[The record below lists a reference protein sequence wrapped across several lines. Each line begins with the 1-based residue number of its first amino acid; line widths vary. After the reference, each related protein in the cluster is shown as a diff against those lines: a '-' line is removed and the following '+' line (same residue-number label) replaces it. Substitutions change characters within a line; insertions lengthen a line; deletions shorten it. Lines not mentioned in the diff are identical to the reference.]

1 MTLVA
6 AFAFPW
12 DVIGD
17 PRAGGR
23 LRDLGADT
31 VVLAAAYHSTTAI
44 TPRHPAHRIVQ
55 ARHSAVYYPPD
66 PARWEGTTLR
76 PAAQSWCGTPDP
88 YGAAAE
94 QLREAGLA
102 VHAWVVLTHNS
113 RLAQSHPEHAVRNA
127 YGDRYG
133 WALCAAQPEV
143 RAYAAALAAEAAAR
157 PGTSGVEL
165 EACGWYGC
173 EHLHA
178 HDKTHGVRMGRAGAY
193 LLSLCFCAACRDGY
207 ARHDIDP
214 GHLRKAVAEALEPL
228 WRSAVGRDD
237 GWETVRDLLGP
248 DLSAA
253 TLAYRVAAARRL
265 RREVIAAVRAQAP
278 GRRVVLR
285 AHPAPDRTGADAG
298 VLTDQAFADADGLV
312 AWADVVDEVTAAT
325 VMHRPVP
332 GGRVLSGPVLDGP
345 VLDGPVL
352 NGPVLNGKAL
362 AAIHPIISATGG
374 NPDFTTPA
382 GATEIRL
389 YHPGLASD
397 QDLRTAA
404 AAVTRFRSARTG

>member
-1 MTLVA
+1 VTLVA
-6 AFAFPW
+6 AFTFPW

-17 PRAGGR
+17 PRAAGR

-31 VVLAAAYHSTTAI
+31 AVLAAAYHSTTAI
-44 TPRHPAHRIVQ
+44 TPRHPVHRIVQ
-55 ARHSAVYYPPD
+55 ARHSAVYFPPD
-66 PARWEGTTLR
+66 PARWQDSTLR
-76 PAAQSWCGTPDP
+76 PAAQSWCGTQDP
-88 YGAAAE
+88 YGAAAG
-94 QLREAGLA
+94 QLRDAGLA
-102 VHAWVVLTHNS
+102 VHAWVVLAHNS

-178 HDKTHGVRMGRAGAY
+178 HDKTDGVRFGRAGSY
-193 LLSLCFCAACRDGY
+193 LLSLCFCRTCQDGY
-207 ARHDIDP
+207 ARHDVDP
-214 GHLRKAVAEALEPL
+214 GRFRKAVAEALEPF
-228 WRSAVGRDD
+228 WHPGTSPAVKDGD

-248 DLSAA
+248 DLAEA

-265 RREVIAAVRAQAP
+265 RQEVIAAVRAQAP
-278 GRRVVLR
+278 GCRVVLR
-285 AHPAPDRTGADAG
+285 ADPAPYRTGADAG
-298 VLTDQAFADADGLV
+298 MIASQALADADGLV
-312 AWADVVDEVTAAT
+312 AWAGVVDAVTAGT
-325 VMHRPVP
+325 VPA
-332 GGRVLSGPVLDGP
+332 
-345 VLDGPVL
+345 
-352 NGPVLNGKAL
+352 GKAL
-362 AAIHPIISATGG
+362 AAIHHIISAAGG

-382 GATEIRL
+382 AATEIRL

-397 QDLRTAA
+397 QDLRAAA
-404 AAVTRFRSARTG
+404 AAVDRFLAARTG

>member
-1 MTLVA
+1 VRVTRVA

-17 PRAGGR
+17 PQAAGR

-31 VVLAAAYHSTTAI
+31 AVLAAAYHSTTAI
-44 TPRHPAHRIVQ
+44 TPRHPVHRFVQ

-66 PARWEGTTLR
+66 PARWEGATLR

-88 YGAAAE
+88 YGAATE
-94 QLREAGLA
+94 QLRAAGLA

-113 RLAQSHPEHAVRNA
+113 RLAQSHPEQAVRNA

-133 WALCAAQPEV
+133 WALCAARPEV

-178 HDKTHGVRMGRAGAY
+178 HDKTGGVRFGRAGSY
-193 LLSLCFCAACRDGY
+193 LLSLCFCGTCQDGY
-207 ARHDIDP
+207 AAHDVDP
-214 GHLRKAVAEALEPL
+214 GHLRHAVTEALEPL
-228 WRSAVGRDD
+228 WHPGAGNAGKDGD
-237 GWETVRDLLGP
+237 GWEAVRDLLGAG
-248 DLSAA
+248 LAEA

-265 RREVIAAVRAQAP
+265 RLEVIAAVRAQAP
-278 GRRVVLR
+278 GCRVLLR
-285 AHPAPDRTGADAG
+285 ADPAPFAAGADAG
-298 VLTDQAFADADGLV
+298 TIAGQAFADADGLV
-312 AWADVVDEVTAAT
+312 TWAEAVDAVTAGT
-325 VMHRPVP
+325 VLAGTVP
-332 GGRVLSGPVLDGP
+332 A
-345 VLDGPVL
+345 
-352 NGPVLNGKAL
+352 GKAL
-362 AAIHPIISATGG
+362 AAIHPIISAAGG

-397 QDLRTAA
+397 QDLRAA
-404 AAVTRFRSARTG
+404 AAGVARFLSARTG

>member
-1 MTLVA
+1 VTLVA
-6 AFAFPW
+6 AFVFPW

-17 PRAGGR
+17 PRAAGR

-31 VVLAAAYHSTTAI
+31 AVLAAAYHSTTAI
-44 TPRHPAHRIVQ
+44 TPRHPVHRFVQ
-55 ARHSAVYYPPD
+55 ARHSAVYYPPE
-66 PARWEGTTLR
+66 PARWEGATLR

-88 YGAAAE
+88 YDAAAE
-94 QLREAGLA
+94 QLRAAGLA

-113 RLAQSHPEHAVRNA
+113 RLAQSHPEQAVCNA

-133 WALCAAQPEV
+133 WALCAARPEV

-178 HDKTHGVRMGRAGAY
+178 HDKTGGVRFGRAGAY
-193 LLSLCFCAACRDGY
+193 LLSLCFCGTCHDGY
-207 ARHDIDP
+207 AGHDVDP
-214 GHLRKAVAEALEPL
+214 RRLRKAVAEALEPI
-228 WRSAVGRDD
+228 WHPGAGTAVKDGD
-237 GWETVRDLLGP
+237 GWEAVRALLGA
-248 DLSAA
+248 DLAEA

-265 RREVIAAVRAQAP
+265 RQEVIAAVRAQAP
-278 GRRVVLR
+278 GCRVVLR
-285 AHPAPDRTGADAG
+285 ADPAPFMTGADAG
-298 VLTDQAFADADGLV
+298 VIAGQALADADGLV
-312 AWADVVDEVTAAT
+312 TWAEVTDAVAAGAVT
-325 VMHRPVP
+325 
-332 GGRVLSGPVLDGP
+332 GGAVTGGAVTG
-345 VLDGPVL
+345 
-352 NGPVLNGKAL
+352 GKAL
-362 AAIHPIISATGG
+362 AAIHRIVSAAGG

-397 QDLRTAA
+397 QDLRAA
-404 AAVTRFRSARTG
+404 AAGVARFLSAGRR

>member
-1 MTLVA
+1 MRVTLVA
-6 AFAFPW
+6 AYAFPW

-17 PRAGGR
+17 PQAAGR

-31 VVLAAAYHSTTAI
+31 AVLAAAYHSTTAI
-44 TPRHPAHRIVQ
+44 TPRHPVHRFVQ

-66 PARWEGTTLR
+66 PARWEGATLR

-88 YGAAAE
+88 YGAASD
-94 QLREAGLA
+94 QLRDAGLA

-113 RLAQSHPEHAVRNA
+113 RLAQSHPEQAVRNA

-133 WALCAAQPEV
+133 WALCAARPEV

-178 HDKTHGVRMGRAGAY
+178 HDKTGGVPFGRAGSY
-193 LLSLCFCAACRDGY
+193 LLSLCFCGTCQDGY
-207 ARHDIDP
+207 ARRDVDP

-228 WRSAVGRDD
+228 WHPGARPAVRDGD
-237 GWETVRDLLGP
+237 GWQAVRGLLGA
-248 DLSAA
+248 DLAEA

-265 RREVIAAVRAQAP
+265 RQEVIAAVRAQAP
-278 GRRVVLR
+278 GCRVVLR
-285 AHPAPDRTGADAG
+285 ADPAPFRTGADAG
-298 VLTDQAFADADGLV
+298 MIADQALADADGLV
-312 AWADVVDEVTAAT
+312 TWAEAVDAVTAD
-325 VMHRPVP
+325 PVTGDAAP
-332 GGRVLSGPVLDGP
+332 A
-345 VLDGPVL
+345 
-352 NGPVLNGKAL
+352 GKAL
-362 AAIHPIISATGG
+362 AAIHQIMSAAGG
-374 NPDFTTPA
+374 NPDFSTPA
-382 GATEIRL
+382 GTTEIRL

-397 QDLRTAA
+397 QDLRAAA
-404 AAVTRFRSARTG
+404 AAVARFQSARTG

>member
-1 MTLVA
+1 MTVVA

-17 PRAGGR
+17 PQAAGR

-31 VVLAAAYHSTTAI
+31 AVLAAAYHSTTAI

-66 PARWEGTTLR
+66 PARWQGATLR
-76 PAAQSWCGTPDP
+76 PAAQSWCGTQDP
-88 YGAAAE
+88 YGAAAR
-94 QLREAGLA
+94 QLGDAGLA

-133 WALCAAQPEV
+133 WALCAARPEV
-143 RAYAAALAAEAAAR
+143 RAYAATLAAEAAAR

-173 EHLHA
+173 QHLHA
-178 HDKTHGVRMGRAGAY
+178 HDKTGGVRFGRAGTY
-193 LLSLCFCAACRDGY
+193 LLSLCFCPTCQDGY
-207 ARHDIDP
+207 ARHDVDP
-214 GHLRKAVAEALEPL
+214 GRLRKAVTEALEPL
-228 WRSAVGRDD
+228 WHPGAGPAAKDGD
-237 GWETVRDLLGP
+237 GWETVRDLLGA
-248 DLSAA
+248 DLAEA

-265 RREVIAAVRAQAP
+265 RQEVVAAVRAQAP
-278 GRRVVLR
+278 GGRVVLR
-285 AHPAPDRTGADAG
+285 ADPAPDRTGADAG
-298 VLTDQAFADADGLV
+298 MPAGQALEDADGLV
-312 AWADVVDEVTAAT
+312 SWAGAVDAVTAHAAAAGT
-325 VMHRPVP
+325 VPA
-332 GGRVLSGPVLDGP
+332 
-345 VLDGPVL
+345 
-352 NGPVLNGKAL
+352 GKAL
-362 AAIHPIISATGG
+362 AAIHHIISAAGG

-382 GATEIRL
+382 AATEIRL

-397 QDLRTAA
+397 QDLRVAA
-404 AAVTRFRSARTG
+404 AAVDRFLSARASSNHSTERKPESHFG

>member
-1 MTLVA
+1 MTVVA

-17 PRAGGR
+17 PQAAGR

-31 VVLAAAYHSTTAI
+31 AVLAAAYHSTTAI
-44 TPRHPAHRIVQ
+44 TPRHPVHRIVQ

-66 PARWEGTTLR
+66 PARWQGATLR
-76 PAAQSWCGTPDP
+76 PAAQSWCGTRDP
-88 YGAAAE
+88 YGAAAR
-94 QLREAGLA
+94 QLGDAGLA

-133 WALCAAQPEV
+133 WALCAARPEV

-173 EHLHA
+173 QHLHA
-178 HDKTHGVRMGRAGAY
+178 HDKTDGVRFGRAGTY
-193 LLSLCFCAACRDGY
+193 LLSLCFCRTCQGGY
-207 ARHDIDP
+207 AREDVDP
-214 GHLRKAVAEALEPL
+214 GRLRKAVTEALEPL
-228 WRSAVGRDD
+228 WHPRAGPAAEDGD
-237 GWETVRDLLGP
+237 GWETVRDLLGA
-248 DLSAA
+248 DLAEAS
-253 TLAYRVAAARRL
+253 LAYRVAAARRL
-265 RREVIAAVRAQAP
+265 RQEVIAAVRAQAP
-278 GRRVVLR
+278 GGRVVLR
-285 AHPAPDRTGADAG
+285 ADPAPDRTGADAG
-298 VLTDQAFADADGLV
+298 MPTGQALEDADGLV
-312 AWADVVDEVTAAT
+312 SWAGALDAVTAHAAAAGA
-325 VMHRPVP
+325 VP
-332 GGRVLSGPVLDGP
+332 A
-345 VLDGPVL
+345 
-352 NGPVLNGKAL
+352 GKAL
-362 AAIHPIISATGG
+362 AAIHHIISAAGG

-397 QDLRTAA
+397 QDLRVAA
-404 AAVTRFRSARTG
+404 AAVDRFLSARAG

>member
-1 MTLVA
+1 VRVTLVA
-6 AFAFPW
+6 AYAFPW

-17 PRAGGR
+17 PQAAGR

-31 VVLAAAYHSTTAI
+31 AVLAAAYHSTTAI
-44 TPRHPAHRIVQ
+44 TPRHPVHRFVQ

-66 PARWEGTTLR
+66 PARWEGATLR

-88 YGAAAE
+88 YGTASD
-94 QLREAGLA
+94 QLRDAGLA

-113 RLAQSHPEHAVRNA
+113 RLAQSHPEQAVRNA

-133 WALCAAQPEV
+133 WALCAARPEV

-178 HDKTHGVRMGRAGAY
+178 HDKTGGVPFGRAGAY
-193 LLSLCFCAACRDGY
+193 LLSLCFCGTCQDGY
-207 ARHDIDP
+207 ARHDVDP

-228 WRSAVGRDD
+228 WHPGAGPAVRDGD
-237 GWETVRDLLGP
+237 GWEAVRDLLGA
-248 DLSAA
+248 DLAEA

-265 RREVIAAVRAQAP
+265 RQEVIAAVRAQAP
-278 GRRVVLR
+278 GCRVVLR
-285 AHPAPDRTGADAG
+285 ADPAPFRTGADAG
-298 VLTDQAFADADGLV
+298 MIAGQALADADGLV
-312 AWADVVDEVTAAT
+312 TWAEVVDAVTAD
-325 VMHRPVP
+325 PVTGDAAP
-332 GGRVLSGPVLDGP
+332 A
-345 VLDGPVL
+345 
-352 NGPVLNGKAL
+352 GKAL
-362 AAIHPIISATGG
+362 AAIHQIVSAAGG

-397 QDLRTAA
+397 QDLRAA
-404 AAVTRFRSARTG
+404 AAAAARFLSARTG